1 MFSHFTTFRLLQLI
15 RTIQVALVICGLFI
29 CAFAYMRLRNVD
41 WNLLYATFSST
52 SLPYMQFLMKKKD
65 FLMKNKNFIKNL
77 INFTVSMNPKTQFS
91 AKMHSFL
98 NKYKNLSSYYFMKTC
113 SIMHKVLTIF
123 KTKIKLC
130 VERNDFCDQK
140 SVPIP
145 LIWLSIGLII
155 CKFVICELCLG
166 RIYRI

>member
-1 MFSHFTTFRLLQLI
+1 
-15 RTIQVALVICGLFI
+15 
-29 CAFAYMRLRNVD
+29 
-41 WNLLYATFSST
+41 
-52 SLPYMQFLMKKKD
+52 
-65 FLMKNKNFIKNL
+65 MKNKKFIKNL

-98 NKYKNLSSYYFMKTC
+98 NENKYKNLFSYYFMKTC

-130 VERNDFCDQK
+130 VEINDFCDQK

-145 LIWLSIGLII
+145 SIWLSIGLII
-155 CKFVICELCLG
+155 CEPDE
-166 RIYRI
+166 